1 MVYDAPAAS
10 DPNPTREPLRCPSSC
25 VRPTLKPRPREL
37 QLAAQSSYRIRV
49 RSGVALGYRRTED
62 TFGTWSVIVADGGG
76 NEQLKKFGNA
86 DDREVANGKTVLS
99 FDQAMTQA
107 RLLARGEGD
116 ANQNESCSRSSR
128 VLADDKIDLMSR
140 AANTYN
146 ADAATAS
153 LGAGAVAPALRAG
166 DREELTA
173 WRDGLVKKVS
183 LAPSSINRLMN
194 DLRAGLIVACPE
206 RVLIGARD

>member
-1 MVYDAPAAS
+1 MPVKLRSS
-10 DPNPTREPLRCPSSC
+10 DLETATSQLK
-25 VRPTLKPRPREL
+25 LKPRKNP
-37 QLAAQSSYRIRV
+37 YRIRV

-116 ANQNESCSRSSR
+116 ANQNQSLLTVEQRSPTTRS
-128 VLADDKIDLMSR
+128 
-140 AANTYN
+140 T
-146 ADAATAS
+146 
-153 LGAGAVAPALRAG
+153 
-166 DREELTA
+166 
-173 WRDGLVKKVS
+173 
-183 LAPSSINRLMN
+183 
-194 DLRAGLIVACPE
+194 
-206 RVLIGARD
+206 